1 MRMRTIVIIVIALVL
16 VGGGILFIRS
26 RNQVSASAELPQRT
40 ATVEPGAIEVWVT
53 GTGEVAPAARAELDF
68 AISGQVG
75 AVNVQAGDR
84 VKAGDVLAALDTA
97 ELELAVGQAE
107 QTFIIQQA
115 NYSMTVQPDPAA
127 VTSAQAALNSAQ
139 AAYVAAEQKYGLSG
153 DQITVGCANLEAATD
168 ALEQA
173 QQAYDDVLNFW
184 KTRDYAP
191 LSPQKTRLDQA
202 QNNYD
207 VALANCNLTRSGI
220 NDGAVRSALAQLEQA
235 KANLA
240 NLTNPRSEKA
250 IIAQAQMEQA
260 RLSLEQARLRLAQA
274 SLVAPFDG
282 TLLSID
288 YQVGDSVAPGR
299 PAIVLAD
306 LRQLHIDTG
315 VDELDIAQVSVG
327 QPVEITL
334 DALPGERLT
343 GQVAEIEPAPT
354 SGAATSEYPVRIELS
369 STDGS
374 VRIGMTAALNILVAR
389 KENVVLVPNWALR
402 LDPDTGEVFVMVQ
415 RAGRST
421 QVPVTLG
428 LRNETYSEVL
438 TGLEPGDVVG
448 IVVTPEPP
456 SAPGFFGGGG

>member
-1 MRMRTIVIIVIALVL
+1 M
-16 VGGGILFIRS
+16 
-26 RNQVSASAELPQRT
+26 NQ
-40 ATVEPGAIEVWVT
+40 
-53 GTGEVAPAARAELDF
+53 
-68 AISGQVG
+68 
-75 AVNVQAGDR
+75 
-84 VKAGDVLAALDTA
+84 
-97 ELELAVGQAE
+97 
-107 QTFIIQQA
+107 
-115 NYSMTVQPDPAA
+115 
-127 VTSAQAALNSAQ
+127 
-139 AAYVAAEQKYGLSG
+139 YGLSG

-448 IVVTPEPP
+448 IVVTPEQP